1 MAMFVVSVF
10 VFIYN
15 SIQVLF
21 NFLKSLL
28 LGDPPPAPP
37 LTIIQNHEHKRGNC
51 FSLNSFVKMADF
63 SQKKITELKSG
74 DLVLSIDSYG
84 NIEQSEVIT
93 IMQYGVRL
101 GKINSKI

>member
-1 MAMFVVSVF
+1 MAMFVVRVF

-15 SIQVLF
+15 SNQVLF

-28 LGDPPPAPP
+28 LGDPPPPP
-37 LTIIQNHEHKRGNC
+37 TIIENHEHHHGGGC

>member
-1 MAMFVVSVF
+1 
-10 VFIYN
+10 
-15 SIQVLF
+15 
-21 NFLKSLL
+21 
-28 LGDPPPAPP
+28 
-37 LTIIQNHEHKRGNC
+37 
-51 FSLNSFVKMADF
+51 MADF

>member
-1 MAMFVVSVF
+1 
-10 VFIYN
+10 
-15 SIQVLF
+15 
-21 NFLKSLL
+21 
-28 LGDPPPAPP
+28 
-37 LTIIQNHEHKRGNC
+37 
-51 FSLNSFVKMADF
+51 MADF

-84 NIEQSEVIT
+84 NIERSEVIT

>member
-1 MAMFVVSVF
+1 MAMFVVRVF

-15 SIQVLF
+15 SNQVLF

-28 LGDPPPAPP
+28 LGDPPPPP
-37 LTIIQNHEHKRGNC
+37 TTTTASC